1 MAMVV
6 RKFNMFDHDQ
16 AADDLKYW
24 LSKSPLERISAVTY
38 LVNQTLKPRQKIDK
52 IKFRKI

>member
-6 RKFNMFDHDQ
+6 RKFNMFEHDQ

-24 LSKSPLERISAVTY
+24 LSKSPLERISAV
-38 LVNQTLKPRQKIDK
+38 LIWL
-52 IKFRKI
+52 IKL